1 MADPTAPSKNALLL
15 LLGAVCLAAAIGFV
29 FWNRKT
35 QQLAAAVG
43 TVTLDDKPLD
53 NSVIMFFPIPPL
65 VSKQSGAEI
74 KHGKFT
80 IDSEVGLASG
90 DYRVEIHT
98 NIPPF
103 GEDGK
108 PIDRAT
114 AKKLAASLPNIP
126 RRYRTGSTL
135 KVTATPEKN
144 QFDFQLTSKPGGSN
158 ISSSQ

>member
-1 MADPTAPSKNALLL
+1 MADPARSKNALLL
-15 LLGAVCLAAAIGFV
+15 LLGATCLAAAIGFV
-29 FWNRKT
+29 VWNRKP
-35 QQLAAAVG
+35 QLAAAAG

-53 NSVIMFFPIPPL
+53 NAVIMFIPIPPL

-80 IDSEVGLASG
+80 VDSEVGLAPG
-90 DYRVEIHT
+90 DYRVEFHT
-98 NIPPF
+98 NISPY

-114 AKKLAASLPNIP
+114 AKKIAASLPTIP
-126 RRYRTGSTL
+126 RRYTTGSTL
-135 KVTATPEKN
+135 KVTATAQPN
-144 QFDFQLTSKPGGSN
+144 QFDFQLTSKPDGAN